1 MFKILIAILILTV
14 ALAVSF
20 LGQIA
25 VVVVGG
31 IAFGLVLA
39 EVVDM
44 LGKDILAP
52 ARKGSIG
59 QGRGKG
65 REQGRER
72 DEL

>member
-52 ARKGSIG
+52 ARTGTAAPS
-59 QGRGKG
+59 RGKG